1 VHSRIAR
8 RAIRPAGAGW
18 LRPRMNGVRITT
30 GRVII
35 SANPISQQVRL
46 RLDDGTER
54 CVDHILLAT
63 GYHVDISRC
72 AFLAP
77 DLVRSLRLVDGYPE
91 LTAGFEASL
100 PGLHFLGASAAGT
113 FGPLMRFV
121 AGTKYAARALTCCIL
136 GQATN
141 LATRKLAS
149 YEWDGLAQTPD
160 G

>member
-1 VHSRIAR
+1 
-8 RAIRPAGAGW
+8 
-18 LRPRMNGVRITT
+18 MNGVRITT

-35 SANPISQQVRL
+35 SANPISQQVLL

-63 GYHVDISRC
+63 GYHVDISRF

-77 DLVRSLRLVDGYPE
+77 DLVRSLRLADGYPE
-91 LTAGFEASL
+91 LNAGFEASL

-121 AGTKYAARALTCCIL
+121 AGTKYAASALSRGIL
-136 GQATN
+136 GQATDP
-141 LATRKLAS
+141 AIRKVAEYQRDRLHKPSMAEHVS
-149 YEWDGLAQTPD
+149 
-160 G
+160 